1 MEVNCDLKQCLTLTQ
16 KPTEVRK
23 GLCIHVC
30 IVAMMEVFHCGGS
43 LDSRDCRKIQYPSE
57 SVAKTIRNFQ
67 KQMKVS

>member
-30 IVAMMEVFHCGGS
+30 IAMNVAMMVFGGGS
-43 LDSRDCRKIQYPSE
+43 GVSLRGFIGFQGLLEDS
-57 SVAKTIRNFQ
+57 
-67 KQMKVS
+67 VSL

>member
-30 IVAMMEVFHCGGS
+30 IVAMMVFGGGS
-43 LDSRDCRKIQYPSE
+43 GVSLQRFIVMPGTAGRFSIPLK
-57 SVAKTIRNFQ
+57 ALL
-67 KQMKVS
+67 KQ

>member
-30 IVAMMEVFHCGGS
+30 IVAMMVFGGGS
-43 LDSRDCRKIQYPSE
+43 GVSLWGFIGFQGLPEDS
-57 SVAKTIRNFQ
+57 
-67 KQMKVS
+67 VSL